1 MTFFLFYFS
10 VYNRLLKQHRGNGKP
25 FSGYVGRHKS
35 QIGVCAD
42 SSYTAVEAL
51 LLGDQLCPELMEA
64 VGIKNQISIPA
75 AAMKK

>member
-1 MTFFLFYFS
+1 M
-10 VYNRLLKQHRGNGKP
+10 
-25 FSGYVGRHKS
+25 
-35 QIGVCAD
+35 
-42 SSYTAVEAL
+42 